1 MNAIGYVRVS
11 SEQQADSGLGLD
23 AQRFT
28 IQQEAD
34 RRGWPLEIVEDAGFT
49 GRNMRRPALNEIL
62 TRLDNCQTR
71 DQPCLRERAMKLDRL
86 SRSLQDF
93 ASIMARSR
101 KHGWSLV
108 CLDLGVDTSTAQGR
122 MVANIFAT
130 LAEWES
136 EMIGERTSNALQA
149 KKRQGVKLGRPRSVC
164 PEAVNLIATRR
175 LHGDS
180 YAAIAELLTRHGIP
194 TAQGGKWHPE
204 TVRQIDQREAA

>member
-1 MNAIGYVRVS
+1 MNAIGYARVS

-23 AQRFT
+23 AQRFA

-62 TRLDNCQTR
+62 TRLDNCQTETT
-71 DQPCLRERAMKLDRL
+71 LIVAKLDRL

-93 ASIMARSR
+93 ASIMSRSR

-149 KKRQGVKLGRPRSVC
+149 KKRQGVKLGRPVTVA
-164 PEAVNLIATRR
+164 PEPVEVIGKLRR
-175 LHGDS
+175 GGLS
-180 YAAIAELLTRHGIP
+180 YGAISEWLNHTDLP
-194 TAQGGKWHPE
+194 TAQGGRWWPE